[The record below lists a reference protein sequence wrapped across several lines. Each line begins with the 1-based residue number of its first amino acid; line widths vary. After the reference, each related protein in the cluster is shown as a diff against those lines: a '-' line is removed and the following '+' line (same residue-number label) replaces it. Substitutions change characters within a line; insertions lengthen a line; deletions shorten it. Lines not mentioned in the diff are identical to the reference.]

1 MKDGLILVYKRKGN
15 TSRRV
20 VENIS
25 KKYNTKAGH
34 IGTLDPMAKGLLPIL
49 VGNSCKLS
57 KYLMEHDKTYLV
69 EMKFGYYTETLDIE
83 GNILEEDIQFRE
95 NNIVDNE
102 FFDKVIAAM
111 KKEMGTKKQIPPI
124 YSAKKLNGNKLYE
137 IARKDKE
144 KAIEMAKEKAKEITI
159 YNMYDISLKELWD
172 NNPKDIVLSFKVE
185 CSSGTYIR
193 SLVRD
198 IAEDMKT
205 IAIMTDLKR
214 ITVGEYSF
222 DYEEI
227 DEQKHKDEDSQKEV
241 DEIILKEYTEEEV
254 LKHNFKNSINLDK
267 NRKKAFLVG
276 LSTRIDT
283 NKYSDGIYLVSIE
296 DEIIGLRRNK
306 RWGNKKKVCSKQIC

>member
-1 MKDGLILVYKRKGN
+1 MEDGLILVYKKKGK
-15 TSRRV
+15 TSRNV

-25 KKYNTKAGH
+25 KKYGVKAGH

-69 EMKFGYYTETLDIE
+69 EMKFGYHTETLDSE
-83 GNILEEDIQFRE
+83 GEILEEDKSFRE

-102 FFDKVIAAM
+102 FFDMIIMAM
-111 KKEMGTKKQIPPI
+111 KKELGSKKQIPPI
-124 YSAKKLNGNKLYE
+124 YSAKKLNGKKLYE

-172 NNPKDIVLSFKVE
+172 NDPKDIVLSFKVE

-198 IAEDMKT
+198 IAENMGT
-205 IAIMTDLKR
+205 IAIMTDLRR
-214 ITVGEYSF
+214 IAVGNYDNIDNIIE
-222 DYEEI
+222 DI
-227 DEQKHKDEDSQKEV
+227 DENIEEE
-241 DEIILKEYTEEEV
+241 EIILKKYTEEEV
-254 LKHNFKNSINLDK
+254 LKDNFKNNINLDK
-267 NRKKAFLVG
+267 DRKKAFLVG
-276 LSTRIDT
+276 LSTRV
-283 NKYSDGIYLVSIE
+283 NKDKYNDGIYLVNIE
-296 DEIIGLRRNK
+296 GEVIGLRRNK
-306 RWGNKKKVCSKQIC
+306 KWRNKKKVCNK

>member
-1 MKDGLILVYKRKGN
+1 MEDGLILVYKKKGK
-15 TSRRV
+15 TSRNV

-25 KKYNTKAGH
+25 KRYGVKAGH
-34 IGTLDPMAKGLLPIL
+34 IGTLDPMAKGLLPVL
-49 VGNSCKLS
+49 VGNTCKLS

-69 EMKFGYYTETLDIE
+69 EMKFGYNTETLDIE
-83 GNILEEDIQFRE
+83 GEILEEDKSFRE

-102 FFDKVIAAM
+102 FFDRIISAM

-124 YSAKKLNGNKLYE
+124 YSAKKLNGKKLYE

-144 KAIEMAKEKAKEITI
+144 KAIEMAREKAKEITI

-198 IAEDMKT
+198 IAENMKT

-214 ITVGEYSF
+214 IAVGNYDNIIE
-222 DYEEI
+222 DINENI
-227 DEQKHKDEDSQKEV
+227 DKE
-241 DEIILKEYTEEEV
+241 EIILKKYTEEEV
-254 LKHNFKNSINLDK
+254 LKDNFKNNINLDK
-267 NRKKAFLVG
+267 DRKKAFLVG
-276 LSTRIDT
+276 LSTRV
-283 NKYSDGIYLVSIE
+283 NKDKYNDGIYLVNIE
-296 DEIIGLRRNK
+296 GEVIGLRRNK
-306 RWGNKKKVCSKQIC
+306 KWRNKKKVCNK

>member
-1 MKDGLILVYKRKGN
+1 MENGLILVYKRKGK
-15 TSRRV
+15 TSRNV

-25 KKYNTKAGH
+25 KKYGVKAGH

-69 EMKFGYYTETLDIE
+69 EMKFGYNTETLDIE
-83 GNILEEDIQFRE
+83 GKILEEDIHFRE

-102 FFDKVIAAM
+102 FFDMIIMAM
-111 KKEMGTKKQIPPI
+111 KKELGTKKQIPPI
-124 YSAKKLNGNKLYE
+124 YSAKKLNGKKLYE

-198 IAEDMKT
+198 IAENMGT
-205 IAIMTDLKR
+205 IAIMTDLRR
-214 ITVGEYSF
+214 ISVGNYNNIIE
-222 DYEEI
+222 DI
-227 DEQKHKDEDSQKEV
+227 DENIEEE
-241 DEIILKEYTEEEV
+241 EIILKKYTEEEV
-254 LKHNFKNSINLDK
+254 LKDNFKNNINLNKD
-267 NRKKAFLVG
+267 RKKAFLVG
-276 LSTRIDT
+276 LSTRV
-283 NKYSDGIYLVSIE
+283 NKDKYNDGIYLVNIE
-296 DEIIGLRRNK
+296 GEVIGLR
-306 RWGNKKKVCSKQIC
+306 

>member
-1 MKDGLILVYKRKGN
+1 MENGLILVYKRKGK
-15 TSRRV
+15 TSRNV

-25 KKYNTKAGH
+25 KKYGAKAGH

-69 EMKFGYYTETLDIE
+69 EMKFGYNTETLDIE
-83 GNILEEDIQFRE
+83 GKILEEDIHFRE

-102 FFDKVIAAM
+102 FFDMIIMAM
-111 KKEMGTKKQIPPI
+111 KKELGTKKQIPPI
-124 YSAKKLNGNKLYE
+124 YSAKKLNGKKLYE

-172 NNPKDIVLSFKVE
+172 NDPKDIVLSFKVE

-198 IAEDMKT
+198 IAENMGT
-205 IAIMTDLKR
+205 IAIMTDLRR
-214 ITVGEYSF
+214 IAFGNYNNIIE
-222 DYEEI
+222 DI
-227 DEQKHKDEDSQKEV
+227 DENIEEE
-241 DEIILKEYTEEEV
+241 EIILKKYTEEEV
-254 LKHNFKNSINLDK
+254 LKDNFKNNINLDK
-267 NRKKAFLVG
+267 DRKKAFLVG
-276 LSTRIDT
+276 LSTRV
-283 NKYSDGIYLVSIE
+283 NKDKYNDGIYLVNIE
-296 DEIIGLRRNK
+296 GEVIGLR
-306 RWGNKKKVCSKQIC
+306 

>member
-1 MKDGLILVYKRKGN
+1 MENGLILVYKKKGK
-15 TSRRV
+15 TSRNV

-25 KKYNTKAGH
+25 KKYGAKAGH

-69 EMKFGYYTETLDIE
+69 EMKFGYNTETLDIE
-83 GNILEEDIQFRE
+83 GKILEEDIHFRE

-102 FFDKVIAAM
+102 FFDMIIIAM
-111 KKEMGTKKQIPPI
+111 KKELGTKKQIPPI
-124 YSAKKLNGNKLYE
+124 YSAKKLNGKKLYE

-172 NNPKDIVLSFKVE
+172 NDPKDIVLSFKVE

-198 IAEDMKT
+198 IAENMGT
-205 IAIMTDLKR
+205 IAIMTDLRR
-214 ITVGEYSF
+214 IAVGNYNNIIE
-222 DYEEI
+222 DI
-227 DEQKHKDEDSQKEV
+227 DENIEEE
-241 DEIILKEYTEEEV
+241 EIILKKYTEEEV
-254 LKHNFKNSINLDK
+254 LKDNFKNNINLDK
-267 NRKKAFLVG
+267 DRKKAFLVG
-276 LSTRIDT
+276 LSTRV
-283 NKYSDGIYLVSIE
+283 NKDKYNDGIYLVNIE
-296 DEIIGLRRNK
+296 GEVIGLR
-306 RWGNKKKVCSKQIC
+306 